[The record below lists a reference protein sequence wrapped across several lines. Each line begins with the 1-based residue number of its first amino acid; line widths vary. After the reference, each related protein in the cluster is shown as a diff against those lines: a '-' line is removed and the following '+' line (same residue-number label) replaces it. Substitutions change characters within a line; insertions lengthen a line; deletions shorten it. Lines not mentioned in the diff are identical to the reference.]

1 MQDAFTLGFCVCQGG
16 PSMSALCRWIHKVHS
31 SAEADAAGHLKLL
44 LDARLSGACGVSKH
58 LEQLDLF

>member
-1 MQDAFTLGFCVCQGG
+1 
-16 PSMSALCRWIHKVHS
+16 MSALCRWIHKVHS